1 MKKVFFLLNI
11 CFAISYGQVINFPD
25 ANFKARLLQASPS
38 NGIAQNNNSGLYI
51 KIDINN
57 DGEIEQSEALMVNNL
72 NIINC
77 NIGNLEGLQY
87 FTNLT
92 VLGLDTNHVTS
103 INLSSLTQLTAL
115 NCHTNQIASL
125 DLTGLTNLMYL
136 YCYNNLL
143 TQLDFSGLPNL
154 KTVYCGNNQLT
165 SLDFSYNPLFE
176 DLGCMNN
183 PNLISI
189 KIKNNHQQL
198 FGSQTQLN
206 ECWSGCPNL
215 NYICADDFE
224 IPALQSYLQGCGI
237 TQAITI
243 DSACPLLGNDGF
255 EVKEFGVSPNPS
267 ASVFT
272 ISFPTIQKNVTLSV
286 YNLMRQCVF
295 NSTLSQVEEYSLDMS
310 LFSSGCYLLKI
321 TSGELTSTK
330 KIIKE

>member
-1 MKKVFFLLNI
+1 MKKIVFLI
-11 CFAISYGQVINFPD
+11 CICCSISYSQVINFPD
-25 ANFKARLLQASPS
+25 ANFKARLLQSSPS
-38 NGIAQNNNSGLYI
+38 NTIAQNNNSGLYI
-51 KIDINN
+51 KIDSNN
-57 DGEIEQSEALMVNNL
+57 DGEIEQSEALEVNNL
-72 NIINC
+72 NIIGQ
-77 NIGNLEGLQY
+77 NISNLEGLQY

-92 VLGLDTNHVTS
+92 SLGINNNHVTQ
-103 INLSSLTQLTAL
+103 INLSPLFNLIYLNCNTNQLT
-115 NCHTNQIASL
+115 S
-125 DLTGLTNLMYL
+125 
-136 YCYNNLL
+136 
-143 TQLDFSGLPNL
+143 LDFSNLPNL
-154 KTVYCGNNQLT
+154 KWVDCDNNLVT

-176 DLGCMNN
+176 DLCCRNN
-183 PNLISI
+183 PNLTSI
-189 KIKNNHQQL
+189 KIRNSHQQL
-198 FGSQTQLN
+198 FGSQTMLN
-206 ECWSGCPNL
+206 ECWTGCPNL

>member
-1 MKKVFFLLNI
+1 MKKIVFLI
-11 CFAISYGQVINFPD
+11 CICCSISYSQVINFPD
-25 ANFKARLLQASPS
+25 ANFKARLLQSSPS
-38 NGIAQNNNSGLYI
+38 NTIAQNNNSGLYI
-51 KIDINN
+51 KIDSNN
-57 DGEIEQSEALMVNNL
+57 DGEIEQSEALEVNNL
-72 NIINC
+72 NIIGQ
-77 NIGNLEGLQY
+77 NISNLEGLQY

-92 VLGLDTNHVTS
+92 SLGINNNHVTQ
-103 INLSSLTQLTAL
+103 INLSPLFNLIYL
-115 NCHTNQIASL
+115 NCN
-125 DLTGLTNLMYL
+125 TNLI
-136 YCYNNLL
+136 
-143 TQLDFSGLPNL
+143 TSLDFSNLPNL
-154 KTVYCGNNQLT
+154 KFVDCDNNLVT

-176 DLGCMNN
+176 ELGCKNN
-183 PNLISI
+183 PNLTSI

-198 FGSQTQLN
+198 FGSQTILN

-224 IPALQSYLQGCGI
+224 IPALQSYLSGCGI
-237 TQAITI
+237 TQAISI